1 MYEDAFCVSPNAW
14 GGVLNKETI
23 PNIKAKVVCGACNNQ
38 LQFASDAQL
47 LMQVRACCARMPL
60 GPSVFLCEFR
70 TSHFTRHFFHSAV
83 WPMYPT
89 SCATAWALSIAA
101 WRCIMCFRMPSCRSS
116 PVMRFAR
123 CTATSPAIPCSSS
136 TSTGP
141 TLTLYPAP

>member
-60 GPSVFLCEFR
+60 GPSVFLCELR
-70 TSHFTRHFFHSAV
+70 TSHFTRHFFSQRGVAYV
-83 WPMYPT
+83 PDFV
-89 SCATAWALSIAA
+89 CN
-101 WRCIMCFRMPSCRSS
+101 RMG
-116 PVMRFAR
+116 VVN
-123 CTATSPAIPCSSS
+123 CSMEVHHVL
-136 TSTGP
+136 P
-141 TLTLYPAP
+141 HA